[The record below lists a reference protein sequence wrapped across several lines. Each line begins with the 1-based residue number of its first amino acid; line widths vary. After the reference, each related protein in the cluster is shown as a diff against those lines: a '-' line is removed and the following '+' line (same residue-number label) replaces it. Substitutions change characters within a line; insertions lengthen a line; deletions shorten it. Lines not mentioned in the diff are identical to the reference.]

1 MVWGAVLWDV
11 HTPHRAPPKASLP
24 LLSVPEQC
32 LTSTAS
38 QPLEALS
45 PSPSHEKPAG
55 MGRGEVERASEGRR
69 TEILLSLS
77 ATVSALHVCLTQSFE
92 EQVGNANLKEFK
104 NLQHSCTAGG
114 CLLRAHSSTCSHPCG
129 SSLREGKTEKHLWG
143 HPVHEVEDGM
153 EFLCWESLTRGRNT
167 A

>member
-1 MVWGAVLWDV
+1 M
-11 HTPHRAPPKASLP
+11 
-24 LLSVPEQC
+24 
-32 LTSTAS
+32 
-38 QPLEALS
+38 
-45 PSPSHEKPAG
+45 
-55 MGRGEVERASEGRR
+55 
-69 TEILLSLS
+69 LSLS